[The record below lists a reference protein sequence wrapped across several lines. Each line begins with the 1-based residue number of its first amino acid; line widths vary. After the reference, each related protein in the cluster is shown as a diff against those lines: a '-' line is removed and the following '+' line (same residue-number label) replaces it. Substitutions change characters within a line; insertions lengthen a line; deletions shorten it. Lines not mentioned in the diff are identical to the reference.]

1 MAANKGKNQKSG
13 LKRGLTLRDA
23 ALIGIG
29 GAIGSGILFAAAGG
43 TAYAGPAVLISW
55 IIAAIM
61 IAFITIP
68 YAEIASMVPN
78 NAASRSVNPLFSP
91 LF

>member
-1 MAANKGKNQKSG
+1 MAVNKRKKQKNG
-13 LKRGLTLRDA
+13 LKRALTLRDA

-68 YAEIASMVPN
+68 YAEIASMVPKSGISAGIFN
-78 NAASRSVNPLFSP
+78 NI
-91 LF
+91 

>member
-1 MAANKGKNQKSG
+1 LVQDKNSGKG
-13 LKRGLTLRDA
+13 LKRSLTLRDA

-43 TAYAGPAVLISW
+43 TAYAGPAVIISW

-61 IAFITIP
+61 IAIIT
-68 YAEIASMVPN
+68 V
-78 NAASRSVNPLFSP
+78 LQ
-91 LF
+91 